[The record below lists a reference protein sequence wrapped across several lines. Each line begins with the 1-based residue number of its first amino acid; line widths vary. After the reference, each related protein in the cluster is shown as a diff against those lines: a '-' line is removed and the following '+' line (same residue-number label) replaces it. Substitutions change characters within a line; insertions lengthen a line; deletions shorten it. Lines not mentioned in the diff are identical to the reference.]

1 MLTAKTPSL
10 LAVSIAALMA
20 ALATSQLSWSN
31 ESGHE
36 TGRGAVSGQV
46 TITRNLAAQRMRF
59 RLYPSYKPIAPP
71 PAGAG
76 RADEYQNVVIYLEPL
91 DFDSPP
97 VSSQTG
103 LEIRQLGETF
113 IPHVL
118 PVTVGS
124 TVSFPNLDPIF
135 HNVFS
140 LSRPKTFDLGRY
152 PKSETRTV
160 TFDEPGVVPVFCHLH
175 SDMSAVVVVLD
186 TPWYTIPKANGL
198 YQIADLPPGQYRVT
212 AWHERSPSVA
222 TEITI
227 EAGQVVSL
235 DLSIPIP
242 DENEKGAP

>member
-1 MLTAKTPSL
+1 MVAV
-10 LAVSIAALMA
+10 LAVFVMPER
-20 ALATSQLSWSN
+20 SWST
-31 ESGHE
+31 EPGSE
-36 TGRGAVSGQV
+36 QDRGLVAGKV

-71 PAGAG
+71 PDAG
-76 RADEYQNVVIYLEPL
+76 RSDEYQNVVIYLQPL
-91 DFDSPP
+91 DFDAPALSP
-97 VSSQTG
+97 QTG
-103 LEIRQLGETF
+103 LEILQIGETF

-140 LSRPKTFDLGRY
+140 LSRPSTFDLGRY
-152 PKSETRTV
+152 PQNETRTV
-160 TFDEPGVVPVFCHLH
+160 TFSRPGVVPVFCHLH

-186 TPWYTIPKANGL
+186 TPWYAIPQADGQ
-198 YQIADLPPGQYRVT
+198 YEISDLPEGNYRVT
-212 AWHERSPSVA
+212 AWHERNDPVE

-227 EAGQVVSL
+227 VAGEVVNL

-242 DENEKGAP
+242 DENENGAR